1 MPHVILVAEDDAA
14 TLAGLATYL
23 HEAGFSVVPAA
34 NFADARRLLVFA
46 RPDVLIADVRLGE
59 YNGLQLVVHARAL
72 QPPPAAIV
80 TSGFSDPVIEAEA
93 RQMDATFLLKPV
105 DPTRLL
111 ALIRRMVAH
120 R

>member
-1 MPHVILVAEDDAA
+1 MPHIILVAEDDAA

-23 HEAGFSVVPAA
+23 HEAGYSVVPAA
-34 NFADARRLLVFA
+34 NFADARRLLAFT
-46 RPDVLIADVRLGE
+46 RPDVVIADVRLGE
-59 YNGLQLVVHARAL
+59 YNGLQLVVHARSL
-72 QPPPAAIV
+72 DPPPVSIV

-105 DPTRLL
+105 DPTHLLDLIGRL
-111 ALIRRMVAH
+111 VAH